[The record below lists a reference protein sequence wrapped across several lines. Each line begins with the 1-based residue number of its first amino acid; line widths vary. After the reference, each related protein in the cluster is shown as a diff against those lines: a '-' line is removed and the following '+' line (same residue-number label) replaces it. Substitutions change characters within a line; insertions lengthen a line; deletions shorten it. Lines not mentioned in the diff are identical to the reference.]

1 MRRNKY
7 KGNKAAK
14 QVHHHEDS
22 SLQSQKLLKWKSR
35 KMKAMVKAK

>member
-14 QVHHHEDS
+14 QMHHHEDS
-22 SLQSQKLLKWKSR
+22 SLQSEKIIESG
-35 KMKAMVKAK
+35 KAEK